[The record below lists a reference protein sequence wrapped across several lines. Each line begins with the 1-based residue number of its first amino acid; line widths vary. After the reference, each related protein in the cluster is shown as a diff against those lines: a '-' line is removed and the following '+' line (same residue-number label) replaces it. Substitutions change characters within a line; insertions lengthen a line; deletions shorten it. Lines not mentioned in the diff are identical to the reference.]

1 MDTNVLVGAV
11 HRRGGASRR
20 VILACLR
27 GDYRP
32 VLSAALFMEYE
43 DVFGRP
49 ALWKKSLLDEK
60 GRLAVFDAFLASAAW
75 TEVYFLWRPNLRDEG
90 DNFIIETAVAG
101 GATAIV
107 TRDVRDLRSGKL
119 RFPDL
124 AILTPEQ
131 LLERFPCRP

>member
-1 MDTNVLVGAV
+1 
-11 HRRGGASRR
+11 
-20 VILACLR
+20 
-27 GDYRP
+27 
-32 VLSAALFMEYE
+32 MEYE

-60 GRLAVFDAFLASAAW
+60 GRMAVFDAFLASAAW

-107 TRDVRDLRSGKL
+107 TRDVRDLRSGEL